1 RIALVLRRAGNARQ
15 RTARTAPRGE
25 GIERRA
31 YRCDA
36 ARRVDAGQHVH
47 PVVPRRARAFRR
59 DAARRNAVRGPHGPA
74 RAAPVGRGGVSI
86 GRGSKGSATV
96 TDRRWVPTRR
106 ETGAALAS
114 ALLFALSFPPVPL
127 VVPAFLCLMP
137 VAIIVAEAADKRSG
151 WGVAMRAGTLFGL
164 VGYGINLYWIAIAL
178 RLYTNLAFLA
188 FIGALL
194 GLGPIVGFTMAAL
207 YAGRRLTRWPMAVL
221 LPVVWATSEMFLL
234 YLPQIG
240 FPWLPLGLAVAK
252 HPVFAQLADVSGVRG
267 LSFWIAA
274 TNGLLADAWL
284 MRAEQ
289 RRLVARVAAA
299 LVLALGVAAYGW
311 WRIATTPLRPEASV
325 AAVQPNIPQNE
336 KWQEQY
342 QGRIVGILSTLARQG
357 LAQDDPQLMLWP
369 EAALPDNFLAHRDWA
384 DTMHVLAAATHT
396 PILFGTIDVVWRTPT
411 AYDYYNSAMVADSLG
426 RVDVRSTYH
435 KTYLVPIVERVP
447 FVNPDWFASL
457 KFFGGMGR
465 GGTPQP
471 FSFRFGKVGVL
482 ICYESIFLQRARL
495 YRREG
500 ATMLVNITNDAWF
513 GRSIAVYQHEAHLAL
528 RAIENRVG

>member
-1 RIALVLRRAGNARQ
+1 M
-15 RTARTAPRGE
+15 
-25 GIERRA
+25 
-31 YRCDA
+31 
-36 ARRVDAGQHVH
+36 
-47 PVVPRRARAFRR
+47 
-59 DAARRNAVRGPHGPA
+59 
-74 RAAPVGRGGVSI
+74 
-86 GRGSKGSATV
+86 TV
-96 TDRRWVPTRR
+96 RRWPPTRR

-127 VVPAFLCLMP
+127 VVPAFLCLVP
-137 VAIIVAEAADKRSG
+137 VGIIVAEAADQRTG
-151 WGVAMRAGTLFGL
+151 WGVAMRTGTVFGF
-164 VGYGINLYWIAIAL
+164 VGYGISLYWIAIAL

-188 FIGALL
+188 FAGALL
-194 GLGPIVGFTMAAL
+194 GLGPIVGCTMAAL
-207 YAGRRLTRWPMAVL
+207 YAARRLTRWPMAVL
-221 LPVVWATSEMFLL
+221 LPVVWAASEMFLL

-252 HPVFAQLADVSGVRG
+252 HPVFAQLADLSGVRG

-274 TNGLLADAWL
+274 TNGLLVDAWL
-284 MRAEQ
+284 ARAEQ
-289 RRLVARVAAA
+289 RRLLARVAGAIA
-299 LVLALGVAAYGW
+299 LALGVAAYGW
-311 WRIATTPLRPEASV
+311 WRIATIPLHPVAAV

-342 QGRIVGILSTLARQG
+342 QGRIVGILSSLARQG
-357 LAQDDPQLMLWP
+357 LARDDPQLMLWP

-384 DTMHVLAAATHT
+384 DTMHVLAAAAHT
-396 PILFGTIDVVWRTPT
+396 PILFGTIDVVWHSPT
-411 AYDYYNSAMVADSLG
+411 SYEYYNSAMVADSLG
-426 RVDVRSTYH
+426 RVDVRATYH

-447 FVNPDWFASL
+447 FVNPNWFASL

-482 ICYESIFLQRARL
+482 ICYESIFVQRARL

-500 ATMLVNITNDAWF
+500 ATLLVNITNDAWF

-528 RAIENRVG
+528 RAIENRVGIVRDANTGISEYVDPLGRSHGETALFVPAVRTYQAQSTDVITLYDHLGDWVGMLSVVATVALVGVALGTTRA